1 MESPTLDTVLAA
13 AGGAAAMLLL
23 VSVVLLFTRSRRS
36 RADLEAMLAAA
47 HRESG
52 DLRHR
57 LDELT
62 GRRAGVPSRGVG
74 GPAYLEE
81 LFAEPA
87 VRRQRTSVEPA
98 EFVITHVGEP
108 DLDPA
113 GSVEGVAVPDRL
125 VLTATLG
132 EPLVKVAAFSHGVRR
147 ALSAESRNRIW
158 FEMRREVR
166 ASRRQRRQL
175 RKRLEREYR
184 ANLRSAEAPLVEQ
197 SVVEDLA

>member
-1 MESPTLDTVLAA
+1 MESPILAA
-13 AGGAAAMLLL
+13 AAGAAAMLLL
-23 VSVVLLFTRSRRS
+23 VAVVLLVTRRRRS

-47 HRESG
+47 RREAD

-62 GRRAGVPSRGVG
+62 GQHGRPGVTAG

-81 LFAEPA
+81 LFGDAAPGAPTPA
-87 VRRQRTSVEPA
+87 VVEDRA
-98 EFVITHVGEP
+98 DFVITHVGEDDP
-108 DLDPA
+108 DSGATL
-113 GSVEGVAVPDRL
+113 EVPDRL
-125 VLTATLG
+125 VLSATLG
-132 EPLVKVAAFSHGVRR
+132 VPLVKAAAFSHGLRR

-166 ASRRQRRQL
+166 ASRRRRRQL

-184 ANLRSAEAPLVEQ
+184 ARLRSEP
-197 SVVEDLA
+197 DLMETQA